1 MAGPRTAADD
11 LKGLWMSSI
20 SAPARLTRLAIF
32 TLTGAT
38 ALSVAACGAS
48 NTTKPPS
55 AAGPTSSAAASPS
68 TSPSTS
74 ANGKAWVNGMIA
86 SVSGDAIQ
94 VTQRSGNATVDFTPS
109 TKITE
114 ITPAQLTDV
123 TVGSCVAVH
132 PTRDS
137 AGSGGAITAQFVRI
151 SPAVDGK
158 CQEPKHPVGGNAK
171 HHAVSGTVATVAGNT
186 ITVNATDA
194 DGNGSQSNVTVT
206 DTTKYT
212 KQSATD
218 AQALGQGK
226 CVAARGTKDD
236 SGTLQATSISVQ
248 QADNG
253 TCAQPGGRHHQH

>member
-1 MAGPRTAADD
+1 
-11 LKGLWMSSI
+11 MSVTS
-20 SAPARLTRLAIF
+20 ARLTRLAIF

-55 AAGPTSSAAASPS
+55 AAGLTSSAATSSPPASV
-68 TSPSTS
+68 
-74 ANGKAWVNGMIA
+74 NGKAWVNGMIA
-86 SVSGDAIQ
+86 SISGDAIQ
-94 VTQRSGNATVDFTPS
+94 VTQQSGNATVDFTPS

-114 ITPAQLTDV
+114 VAPAQLTDV
-123 TVGSCVAVH
+123 TAGSCVAVH
-132 PTRDS
+132 PTQDS
-137 AGSGGAITAQFVRI
+137 GHSGGAITAQFVRV

-158 CQEPKHPVGGNAK
+158 CQEPKQPAGANPK
-171 HHAVSGTVATVAGNT
+171 HRAVTGTVATVAGNT

-194 DGNGSQSNVTVT
+194 DGNTSQSNVTVT

-212 KQSATD
+212 KQTATD

>member
-1 MAGPRTAADD
+1 MFGMPVV
-11 LKGLWMSSI
+11 LP
-20 SAPARLTRLAIF
+20 PARLTRLAIF

-48 NTTKPPS
+48 HTTSTTGQPS
-55 AAGPTSSAAASPS
+55 AAAGPTSSAATSSPS
-68 TSPSTS
+68 AS

-94 VTQRSGNATVDFTPS
+94 VTRQSGNATVDFSPS
-109 TKITE
+109 TKISE
-114 ITPAQLTDV
+114 VTPAQLTDV
-123 TVGSCVAVH
+123 TTGSCVAVH

-137 AGSGGAITAQFVRI
+137 ADSGGAITAQFVRV

-158 CQEPKHPVGGNAK
+158 CEQPKHPAGANAK
-171 HHAVSGTVATVAGNT
+171 HRAVNGTVASVAGNT
-186 ITVNATDA
+186 VTINATDA
-194 DGNGSQSNVTVT
+194 DGNSSQSNVTVT

-212 KQSATD
+212 KQTATD

-226 CVAARGTKDD
+226 CIAARGTKDG
-236 SGTLQATSISVQ
+236 SGTLQATAISVQ

>member
-1 MAGPRTAADD
+1 
-11 LKGLWMSSI
+11 MSSI
-20 SAPARLTRLAIF
+20 SMPARLTRLAIF

-48 NTTKPPS
+48 NTAKPPS
-55 AAGPTSSAAASPS
+55 AAGPTSAASPS
-68 TSPSTS
+68 TSAPASP
-74 ANGKAWVNGMIA
+74 NGKAWVSGMIA
-86 SVSGDAIQ
+86 SISGDAIQ
-94 VTQRSGNATVDFTPS
+94 VTQRTGNAIVDFSPS
-109 TKITE
+109 TKITQ
-114 ITPAQLTDV
+114 ITPGQLTDV
-123 TVGSCVAVH
+123 TAGSCVAVH
-132 PTRDS
+132 PTRDT
-137 AGSGGAITAQFVRI
+137 ADSGGAITAQFVRV
-151 SPAVDGK
+151 SPTVDGK
-158 CQEPKHPVGGNAK
+158 CQEPKHPAGANAK

-194 DGNGSQSNVTVT
+194 DGNNSQSTVTVT

-212 KQSATD
+212 KQTATD

-253 TCAQPGGRHHQH
+253 SCAQPGGRHHQQ